1 MVESGPCWEPGFRSL
16 FKTTSWPSTKCELT
30 SLTPARTAEG
40 LGDSTQ
46 VCQGWRCHPWDMNSH
61 DKRQASLICNDCS
74 GTKKKDLFMGWKS
87 PVVCGVFFFPAENV
101 SMVRTLLVRMLG
113 CVWLCLTLSKGRQE
127 NYLDHFEGQM
137 AKSHKEVHTWVSGS
151 APWGN

>member
-16 FKTTSWPSTKCELT
+16 FKTTIWPSTKCELT
-30 SLTPARTAEG
+30 SLTPAGTAEG

-46 VCQGWRCHPWDMNSH
+46 VCRSWWCHPWDMNSH

-87 PVVCGVFFFPAENV
+87 PVVCVCVFFFPLQKNV

-113 CVWLCLTLSKGRQE
+113 WVWLCWALGKGRHE
-127 NYLDHFEGQM
+127 NYLDHFEGQV
-137 AKSHKEVHTWVSGS
+137 AKHPCHHKL
-151 APWGN
+151 